1 MPNWCSNSL
10 YVSGDSDKVN
20 EFKGWVITEVK
31 DTEIVRDESY
41 NAVLDETGN
50 PVMKEVIREKFT
62 FEKLFPTP
70 LELVADVDPIP
81 HKEGEDD
88 EAYQIRM
95 NELMEK
101 YGASGWYNWRVSN
114 WGTKWDACESDW
126 DLDEGDMTIHF
137 QTAWAPPIGWLE
149 NVSAQ
154 FPELTF
160 KMLFQEEGQGFC
172 GRADG
177 VDGMVDWQDG
187 AVILQ
192 DEDGLDVE
200 WDSETDRYKY
210 VESGVIIDDED
221 FWPIE
226 HNPFDVD

>member
-20 EFKGWVITEVK
+20 EFKGWVITEVN
-31 DTEIVRDESY
+31 DTEIVRDENY
-41 NAVLDETGN
+41 NAVLDENGQPLT
-50 PVMKEVIREKFT
+50 KEVIREKFT

-70 LELVADVDPIP
+70 AELLADVDPIP

-88 EAYQIRM
+88 ESYKNRLE
-95 NELMEK
+95 ELREK
-101 YGASGWYNWRVSN
+101 YGHSGWYNWRVSN

-126 DLDEGDMTIHF
+126 DLDDECLTIHF
-137 QTAWAPPIGWLE
+137 QTAWSPPIGWLE

-154 FPELTF
+154 FPELVF
-160 KMLFQEEGQGFC
+160 KMTFQEEGMGFC

-177 VDGMVDWQDG
+177 VDGIVGWEDG
-187 AVILQ
+187 DVILQ
-192 DEDGLDVE
+192 DEYGLEVE
-200 WDSETDRYKY
+200 WVSELDRYRY
-210 VESGVIIDDED
+210 VESGDVIDDED

-226 HNPFDVD
+226 HNPFDVI

>member
-1 MPNWCSNSL
+1 
-10 YVSGDSDKVN
+10 
-20 EFKGWVITEVK
+20 
-31 DTEIVRDESY
+31 
-41 NAVLDETGN
+41 
-50 PVMKEVIREKFT
+50 MKERFT

-88 EAYQIRM
+88 DAYEIRM
-95 NELMEK
+95 NELVEK

-126 DLDEGDMTIHF
+126 DLDDRELTIHF

-154 FPELTF
+154 FPELVF
-160 KMLFQEEGQGFC
+160 KMTFQEEGMGFC

-177 VDGMVDWQDG
+177 ADGIVEWEEG
-187 AVILQ
+187 GVVLH
-192 DEDGLDVE
+192 DEEGLEVE
-200 WDSETDRYKY
+200 WDTETDRYKY
-210 VESGVIIDDED
+210 VESGEIIDDED

-226 HNPFDVD
+226 HNPFD

>member
-20 EFKGWVITEVK
+20 EFKEWVITEVK
-31 DTEIVRDESY
+31 DTEIVRDENY
-41 NAVLDETGN
+41 NAVLDESGE
-50 PVMKEVIREKFT
+50 PVLKEVLREKFT

-70 LELVADVDPIP
+70 AELLADVDPIP
-81 HKEGEDD
+81 HKEGESD
-88 EAYQIRM
+88 EQYKVRM
-95 NELMEK
+95 EELVEK
-101 YGASGWYNWRVSN
+101 YGHSGWYNWRVSN

-126 DLDEGDMTIHF
+126 DLDDECLTIHF
-137 QTAWAPPIGWLE
+137 QTAWSPPIGWLE

-154 FPELTF
+154 FPELAF
-160 KMLFQEEGQGFC
+160 KMTFQEEGMGFC

-177 VDGMVDWQDG
+177 VDGIVEWQDG
-187 AVILQ
+187 EVILQ
-192 DEDGLDVE
+192 DEEGLEVE
-200 WDSETDRYKY
+200 WDSELDRYKY
-210 VESGVIIDDED
+210 VESGNVIDDED